1 MPVLENAQGGRE
13 VGGWSPGVYTHRYEA
28 VIVGAGGAGLMAALH
43 ASRRA
48 KTAVLSKLYP
58 TRSHTG
64 AAQGGI
70 SAALGNMEPDK
81 PEWHAFDTVKGSDY
95 LADQDAVELMCYQA
109 PEVIIELEHMGLPF
123 DRTPEGRI
131 AQRRFGGHTNN
142 ETGRPVMRACH
153 AADRT
158 GHMILQTLYQQC
170 IKQGVEFFDEFYV
183 MDLLIDEREGRVAGV
198 VAYELATGALHVF
211 HAKAVLFATGGWG
224 RIYEVTSNATTLTGD
239 GAAVVWRRGLPLEDM
254 EFYQFHPTGIY
265 KLGILL
271 TEGMRGEGGVL
282 LNDRGERFME
292 RYAPK
297 VKDLASRDVVSRAIY
312 FEIREGRGIGGK
324 NYVHLDIR
332 PETINR
338 YFEKDGV
345 RGPDGKPRRV
355 TRDYLLAKLGDT
367 IEFCKTYLGIDPLE
381 EPIPV
386 QPTAHYA
393 MGGIPTT
400 KRGEVVRDESNGVLP
415 GLYAAGECA
424 CVSVHGANRLGTNSL
439 LDLVVFGRLAGQ
451 AMAQFARQNDWAPP
465 PEPGAAVERVRLEL
479 ERLLNGKGSEN
490 PARIRDELS
499 RVMMQNVGVFRTEA
513 LLKEALEKIQELK
526 ERYAR
531 ARVRD
536 RGRVFNQELVEAWEV
551 GCLLDVAEA
560 TAACALH
567 RTESRGAHY
576 REDFPERDDQ
586 AWLKHTLVWR
596 QPDGTLRF
604 GAKPVVITKWPPKAR
619 TY

>member
-1 MPVLENAQGGRE
+1 MRVHQ
-13 VGGWSPGVYTHRYEA
+13 YEA
-28 VIVGAGGAGLMAALH
+28 VIVGAGGAGLMAALY
-43 ASRRA
+43 ASRGAR
-48 KTAVLSKLYP
+48 TAVISKLYP

-95 LADQDAVELMCYQA
+95 LADQDAVELMCYMA
-109 PEVIIELEHMGLPF
+109 PEIIVELEHMGLPF
-123 DRTPEGRI
+123 DRTPDGKI

-142 ETGRPVMRACH
+142 ETGKPVMRACH

-170 IKQGVEFFDEFYV
+170 IKQGVEFFDEFQV
-183 MDLLIDEREGRVAGV
+183 MDLLIDEGERRVAGV
-198 VAYELATGALHVF
+198 VAYEIATGELHVF
-211 HAKAVLFATGGWG
+211 WAKAVLFATGGWG
-224 RIYEVTSNATTLTGD
+224 RIYEVTSNATSLTGD

-254 EFYQFHPTGIY
+254 EFFQFHPTGIY

-282 LNDRGERFME
+282 INDKGERFME
-292 RYAPK
+292 RYAPT

-312 FEIREGRGIGGK
+312 SEIREGRGIGGK
-324 NYVHLDIR
+324 NYVYLDIR
-332 PETINR
+332 PETINK

-345 RGPDGKPRRV
+345 MGPDGKPRRV
-355 TRDYLLAKLGDT
+355 TREYLLEKLGDT
-367 IEFCKTYLGIDPLE
+367 IGFCKTYLGIDPLK
-381 EPIPV
+381 EPVPV

-393 MGGIPTT
+393 MGGIPTN
-400 KRGEVVRDESNGVLP
+400 KYGEVVIDGNNTVFP

-439 LDLVVFGRLAGQ
+439 LDLVVFGKLAGQ
-451 AMAQFARQNDWAPP
+451 RMAQFTRQNDWAPLP
-465 PEPGAAVERVRLEL
+465 KPEAATERVRLEL

-490 PARIRDELS
+490 PAQIREDLS
-499 RVMMQNVGVFRTEA
+499 KMMMANVGVFRTEE
-513 LLKEALEKIQELK
+513 LLKEALEKIRELK
-526 ERYAR
+526 ERYGR

-536 RGRVFNQELVEAWEV
+536 QGKIFNQELMEAWEV
-551 GCLLDVAEA
+551 GCLLDIAEA
-560 TAACALH
+560 TTICALN

-576 REDFPERDDQ
+576 REDHPERDDEE
-586 AWLKHTLVWR
+586 WLKHTLAVR
-596 QPDGTLRF
+596 KPDGSIEFTY
-604 GAKPVVITKWPPKAR
+604 KPVVITKWQPKVR